1 MTQKL
6 MARFLKLIIECD
18 GVVLEIYLEH
28 KLQ

>member
-6 MARFLKLIIECD
+6 MARFLKLIIEWD

-28 KLQ
+28 KFQ